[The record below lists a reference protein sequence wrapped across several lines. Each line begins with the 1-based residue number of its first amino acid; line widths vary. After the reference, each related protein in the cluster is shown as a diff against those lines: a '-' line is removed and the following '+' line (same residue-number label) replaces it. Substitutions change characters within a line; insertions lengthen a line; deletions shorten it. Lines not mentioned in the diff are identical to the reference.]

1 MLKII
6 HTADWH
12 LGVRLHKK
20 DLAKDHQLFFDW
32 LISTI
37 KEKQIDV
44 LLVSGDI
51 FDHANPSQEAQALYF
66 DVLYRLKETGCKV
79 ILTAGNHDS
88 PAVLDLTR
96 KFLKIMDIHVVGMIG
111 NEPAEQVI
119 CLKKKQVLPNANQ
132 ERIGDAGN
140 ILTGQV
146 EAVVCAAPYLR
157 DSDIRLA
164 AEGELQQEKQQKRK
178 SGMMQHFSGLID
190 RCAEYGDVPIIL
202 MAHLFAAGAELNE
215 QKRDITIGGLDAF
228 LSTDFPKGCHYV
240 ALGHIHRPMQ
250 IGGTNHIRYSGSPIA
265 LSFSEK
271 EQKKI
276 VVEITVDNGCIDN
289 IQPLEV
295 PMNRK
300 LLKFTGTFTEVQS
313 QLKQFKNKYPLKAF
327 TEIEIIEPEK
337 DLDLP
342 LKMHKLVTEHDA
354 SELEILTYKY
364 SSITGIGGLKD
375 RVEENVEISELQET
389 EVLEKMMDAQ
399 NISGDQREM
408 INKAFDEL
416 IRLIEREDANQ

>member
-37 KEKQIDV
+37 KEKQVDV

-51 FDHANPSQEAQALYF
+51 FDHANPSQEAQGLYF

-88 PAVLDLTR
+88 PAVLDLTK

-119 CLKKKQVLPNANQ
+119 CLKKKQLLPNANQ
-132 ERIGDAGN
+132 EKTGDAGN

-157 DSDIRLA
+157 DADIRLA

-202 MAHLFAAGAELNE
+202 MAHLFAAGAEINE

-300 LLKFTGTFTEVQS
+300 LLKFTGTFNEVEK
-313 QLKQFKNKYPLKAF
+313 QLKQYKNEYSLKAF
-327 TEIEIIEPEK
+327 AEIEIIEPEK

-354 SELEILTYKY
+354 SEVEILTYKY

>member
-20 DLAKDHQLFFDW
+20 ELAKDHELFFDW
-32 LISTI
+32 LISII

-51 FDHANPSQEAQALYF
+51 FDHANPSQEAQGLYF

-96 KFLKIMDIHVVGMIG
+96 KFLKIMDIHVIGMIG

-119 CLKKKQVLPNANQ
+119 CLKKKPVSRDANKSG
-132 ERIGDAGN
+132 E
-140 ILTGQV
+140 V

-164 AEGELQQEKQQKRK
+164 AEGELQQEKQHKRK

-190 RCAEYGDVPIIL
+190 RCAEYGEVPIVL

-276 VVEITVDNGCIDN
+276 VVEITVDNGCIKD
-289 IQPLEV
+289 IVPLEV

-300 LLKFTGTFTEVQS
+300 LVKFTGTFHEVQK
-313 QLKQFKNKYPLKAF
+313 QLKQFKNDYHLKAF
-327 TEIEIIEPEK
+327 AEIEVIEPEK

-354 SELEILTYKY
+354 SEVEILTYKY
-364 SSITGIGGLKD
+364 SAVLGIGGLTD
-375 RVEENVEISELQET
+375 RVDENVEISELKET

-399 NISGDQREM
+399 NISSDQREM

-416 IRLIEREDANQ
+416 IRVIEREDANQ

>member
-1 MLKII
+1 MLKLI

-37 KEKQIDV
+37 KEKQVDV

-119 CLKKKQVLPNANQ
+119 CIKKKSFSKE
-132 ERIGDAGN
+132 ERSEN
-140 ILTGQV
+140 EV

-276 VVEITVDNGCIDN
+276 VVEITVDNGCIKD

-300 LLKFTGTFTEVQS
+300 LLKFSGTFNEVQL
-313 QLKQFKNKYPLKAF
+313 QLMNFKNEYTLKAF
-327 TEIEIIEPEK
+327 AEIEIVEPEK

-342 LKMHKLVTEHDA
+342 VKIHKLVTEHDSA
-354 SELEILTYKY
+354 EVEILTYKY
-364 SSITGIGGLKD
+364 SSVSGIGGLTN
-375 RVEENVEISELQET
+375 RVEENVEISELKEI
-389 EVLEKMMDAQ
+389 EVLEKMMDTQ

-408 INKAFDEL
+408 ISKAFDEL